1 VNLPTVHGS
10 GQPYVYSVL
19 ANPTQVAPCSPANP
33 PHVCHL
39 LYPFCPHTPYTHT
52 HTHIPPTHIPHTHT
66 HTLPCCTPSA
76 HIPFSLKG
84 TQRARGMQKT
94 STCKELSARTV
105 HALCVRGMQITTSL
119 ICSYAPFC
127 AICTEQW
134 HFTFKFAE
142 PAKLCGHTHNH
153 THTHTT
159 HIRTHTHTH
168 AYRHAPPFLTWPRQP
183 APKKPTF
190 SAT

>member
-1 VNLPTVHGS
+1 M
-10 GQPYVYSVL
+10 VL
-19 ANPTQVAPCSPANP
+19 ANPMYIRCW
-33 PHVCHL
+33 
-39 LYPFCPHTPYTHT
+39 
-52 HTHIPPTHIPHTHT
+52 PTLHKWLHAALP
-66 HTLPCCTPSA
+66 TLRMCATCCTPSA

-105 HALCVRGMQITTSL
+105 HALFVRGMQITTSL